1 MTPSTSL
8 FWYGLAAVVGGVLF
22 TISDFVA
29 LLISLPDDPSHEF
42 SAEAYAGWAALSLF
56 TLALLQVALIGLYA
70 PQRESAGTLGLV
82 GFFLAFFGMAVAFF
96 VILIYALVASP
107 GTADDPELLGGGPPG
122 ALLKYFPLFTLGWL
136 LLGVV
141 FWRSRV
147 YSRAAALLLMVGAV
161 LVLHPHPITNV
172 VFSVALAWLGL
183 TLLSRRDPR
192 REQPQRVI

>member
-29 LLISLPDDPSHEF
+29 LLISIPDGPSHEF
-42 SAEAYAGWAALSLF
+42 PAEAFAGWAALSLF

-70 PQRESAGTLGLV
+70 PQRESAGTLGWV

-96 VILIYALVASP
+96 VVLIYALVASP
-107 GTADDPELLGGGPPG
+107 ETADDPELLGGGPPG
-122 ALLKYFPLFTLGWL
+122 AFLKYFPLFTLGWL

-141 FWRSRV
+141 FWRSLV